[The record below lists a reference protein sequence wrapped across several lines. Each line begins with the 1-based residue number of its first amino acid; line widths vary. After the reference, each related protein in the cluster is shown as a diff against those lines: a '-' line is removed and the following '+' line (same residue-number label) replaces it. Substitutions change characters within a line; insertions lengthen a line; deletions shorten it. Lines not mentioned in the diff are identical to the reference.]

1 MSLRKR
7 AVRGLL
13 WTGAGNVVTGALNFS
28 IVAVLAHFLSPADF
42 GLMGM
47 VLLVIGFIT
56 MISDFGLGTAV
67 IQEELLT
74 ASQVST
80 FFYVNLI
87 LGVILGALV
96 YCLAPLISS
105 FFKNTELT
113 TLLHLIA
120 IVFLLTGIGSTFRT
134 ILQKEMRF
142 AALSVTELSG
152 IVAYGIVSITL
163 AILGYGVKS
172 LVYGVIIRQFVEV
185 SILWF
190 IVRYRL
196 TSSFRLTEIR
206 HLLRFG
212 TFVFGERILN
222 YLNRNIDY
230 LLIGRFLGTELLG
243 YYTLAYQII
252 LVPISKVAQVV
263 GKVTYPVFSKVQKE
277 PEKMQGGYIIMLKY
291 IALIA
296 FPFVTVL
303 FVVTPEFIRSVY
315 GKNWD
320 ATISVLQIF
329 CLYGAIESIGTTVGG
344 VLYAKNRADIAFS
357 YNIINVAIVAS
368 AVSIG
373 LHYGI
378 IGVATSL
385 TCVSLP
391 LAYLW
396 QRKTNLLI
404 RLSWRSFFST
414 LSFPLVVSVILLP
427 SIYVVKLLGRA
438 YFYNNDM
445 GILLISFG
453 SAIIIFILTIG
464 ALKRSLMTEVKTI
477 FSHVNS

>member
-1 MSLRKR
+1 MSLRKK

-13 WTGAGNVVTGALNFS
+13 WTGSGNVVSGMLNFS
-28 IVAVLAHFLSPADF
+28 IVALLAHFLSPADF

-67 IQEELLT
+67 IQEELFT

-105 FFKNTELT
+105 FFKNTELA

-120 IVFLLTGIGSTFRT
+120 IVFLLSGIGSTFRT

-152 IVAYGIVSITL
+152 IATYGIVSITL

-172 LVYGVIIRQFVEV
+172 LVYGVIIRQFIEV

-196 TSSFRLTEIR
+196 TSFFRLTEIR

-212 TFVFGERILN
+212 TFVLGERILN

-230 LLIGRFLGTELLG
+230 LLIGKFLGTELLG

-252 LVPISKVAQVV
+252 LVPISRVAQVV
-263 GKVTYPVFSKVQKE
+263 GKVTYPVFSKVQNE
-277 PEKMQGGYIIMLKY
+277 PEKMQDGYIIMLKY
-291 IALIA
+291 IALIT
-296 FPFVTVL
+296 FPFVAVL
-303 FVVTPEFIRSVY
+303 FVVAPEFIHSVY

-385 TCVSLP
+385 TSVSLP
-391 LAYLW
+391 LTYLW

-404 RLSWRSFFST
+404 RLSWRSFFNT
-414 LSFPLVVSVILLP
+414 LSFALVVSVILLP
-427 SIYVVKLLGRA
+427 SIYMIKLLGRA

-453 SAIIIFILTIG
+453 SAIIIYILTIG
-464 ALKRSLMTEVKTI
+464 ALKRSLIIEVKTI